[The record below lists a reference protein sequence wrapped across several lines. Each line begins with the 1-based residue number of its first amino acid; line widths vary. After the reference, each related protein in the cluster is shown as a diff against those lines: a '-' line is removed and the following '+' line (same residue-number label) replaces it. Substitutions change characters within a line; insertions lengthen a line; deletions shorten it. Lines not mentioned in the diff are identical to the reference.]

1 MHAIGLGTE
10 QSVTGR
16 EYLLDREH
24 GHVVKKT
31 IRIAHTATDTT
42 HTGYTN
48 VLRKGLAMG
57 IITASGEYSEYIA
70 GNSDGTETFYGFLDQ
85 EVDMRNDL
93 GSAVDQHAVMV
104 VSGRVDESE
113 TFGVDTAAKADAAN
127 GDNGCFFIWDD

>member
-1 MHAIGLGTE
+1 MHAIGLSVE
-10 QSVTGR
+10 QEVVGR

-31 IRIAHTATDTT
+31 IRISHAAVDTG

-48 VLRKGLAMG
+48 VLRKGLALG
-57 IITASGEYSEYIA
+57 VITATGEYGAYDNGA
-70 GNSDGTETFYGFLDQ
+70 SDGRTVFRGFLDQ
-85 EVDMRNDL
+85 EVDLRNDL

-113 TFGVDTAAKADAAN
+113 VFGIDANGKTDAAT
-127 GDNGCFFIWDD
+127 GASGCFFIWDD